1 MTLVSMIGMWISAFF
16 FFFFFWEWIMY
27 DGYVNKWVFS
37 PLAMNNMKFIEKKK
51 INRKI
56 IVQLQNNWVKMI
68 IG

>member
-16 FFFFFWEWIMY
+16 FSFFWEWIMY
-27 DGYVNKWVFS
+27 DGYVNKWGFF

-51 INRKI
+51 NYRKI